1 MIDEML
7 QHVSLFSANAKQIH
21 CRIAASTD
29 GITGTL
35 GTVLTAS
42 HSISTVPPTASICV
56 FNLSASSLLI
66 FSLNICGTLS
76 TNFFA

>member
-1 MIDEML
+1 MCCVV
-7 QHVSLFSANAKQIH
+7 VSTSVEQIH
-21 CRIAASTD
+21 YRIAASPE
-29 GITGTL
+29 GIIAD
-35 GTVLTAS
+35 TVSLAS
-42 HSISTVPPTASICV
+42 HSISTVPPAASICV

>member
-7 QHVSLFSANAKQIH
+7 QHVLLFSANAKQIY

-29 GITGTL
+29 GITL